1 MASQVELTP
10 CGAMF
15 DIFKR
20 AAHLS
25 HIELCGLVLSSRPL
39 ADGRSPQSRAAD
51 RSWVSRFIVRAPVGT
66 LQQRY
71 FAEYGTSAARIMSQL
86 ALRQRNPMDSTA
98 VINMVCGPA
107 GEPMVR
113 ALEECHQDTNLYRN
127 ALDRLSQAA
136 ELMPAERAE
145 AVLVLFVAV
154 GCSADVRSSVNYAID
169 YAHATC
175 GGGTSTPRSLG
186 ISMTAGER
194 EPAPAHPL
202 GLLRVQNSF
211 VVSAPRWIQPSEQG
225 VEIGALAT
233 GEGDITDVGDDVSA
247 RHAHIWC
254 DAQNIW
260 HVEDLSSTNGTVV
273 VNGATRVCI
282 QVEPGRSAQLN
293 PGDELKLGPHADFRC
308 GRFPSPGRAREH
320 PACGLCG
327 ARSCARRAVGS
338 VGRTS
343 CPSPRHVFS
352 PRHVPAAEPACQM
365 IGSNSVNPITPTSRR
380 SPGPVYLYE
389 RRGVYGA

>member
-66 LQQRY
+66 LQQRC

-127 ALDRLSQAA
+127 ALDRLFQAA
-136 ELMPAERAE
+136 DLL
-145 AVLVLFVAV
+145 AV
-154 GCSADVRSSVNYAID
+154 
-169 YAHATC
+169 C
-175 GGGTSTPRSLG
+175 GAFLSDPLQ
-186 ISMTAGER
+186 ER
-194 EPAPAHPL
+194 ENAPKDKTADPAVKY
-202 GLLRVQNSF
+202 GG
-211 VVSAPRWIQPSEQG
+211 VSSI
-225 VEIGALAT
+225 
-233 GEGDITDVGDDVSA
+233 
-247 RHAHIWC
+247 
-254 DAQNIW
+254 
-260 HVEDLSSTNGTVV
+260 
-273 VNGATRVCI
+273 
-282 QVEPGRSAQLN
+282 
-293 PGDELKLGPHADFRC
+293 DFRK
-308 GRFPSPGRAREH
+308 
-320 PACGLCG
+320 
-327 ARSCARRAVGS
+327 RRL
-338 VGRTS
+338 
-343 CPSPRHVFS
+343 FQ
-352 PRHVPAAEPACQM
+352 AAGHE
-365 IGSNSVNPITPTSRR
+365 
-380 SPGPVYLYE
+380 
-389 RRGVYGA
+389 